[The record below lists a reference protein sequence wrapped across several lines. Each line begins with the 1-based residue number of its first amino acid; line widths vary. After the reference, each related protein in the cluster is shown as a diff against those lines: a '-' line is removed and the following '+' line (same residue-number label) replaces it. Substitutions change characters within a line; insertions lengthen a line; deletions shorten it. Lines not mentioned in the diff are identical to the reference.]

1 MNYSEL
7 EIKILNV
14 EEEDIRQKL
23 DSIGAKYIETRV
35 QKIYTYD
42 CYEPLLM
49 YKLAVENYKLT
60 KSKSAI
66 SKIKNIIGY
75 INPIITDLDRKI
87 FLEVLGKE
95 SIEEYLD
102 FKNFDV
108 NKLYD
113 SRILKIIEDSKSKF
127 FKWIRLRQ
135 DGEKVE
141 LTIKYIYNSEAEY
154 GIDEVKEVEILVDD
168 FETANKLVEEM
179 GYYREKLT
187 EKRRV
192 SYTLDGLEIEIDT
205 WPLIKTYVEIEG
217 KDVDKIYEVAKKL
230 GYEKEDTK
238 VMNTEDVFLLEGKN
252 ITDYEVLSFDEQ
264 IKK

>member
-1 MNYSEL
+1 MDYTEL

-14 EEEDIRQKL
+14 EEKNICKKL
-23 DSIGAKYIETRV
+23 DILGAKYVETRI

-42 CYEPLLM
+42 CYDPIIM
-49 YKLAVENYKLT
+49 YKLAVEDYKIT
-60 KSKSAI
+60 KSKNSI
-66 SKIKNIIGY
+66 FKIKNIIGY
-75 INPIITDLDRKI
+75 INPIITDCDRKI

-102 FKNFDV
+102 LKNFDV
-108 NKLYD
+108 AKLYD
-113 SRILKIIEDSKSKF
+113 PRILKIIEDTKNKF

-141 LTIKYIYNSEAEY
+141 LTVKYIYNTDAEY

-179 GYYREKLT
+179 GYYRKKLV

-205 WPLIKTYVEIEG
+205 WPLINPYVEIEG
-217 KDVDKIYEVAKKL
+217 KDVDKIYSLAKKL
-230 GYEKEDTK
+230 GYDKSETK
-238 VMNTEDVFLLEGKN
+238 VMNTEDVYLLEGKDLN
-252 ITDYEVLSFDEQ
+252 DYEVLTFDKQ
-264 IKK
+264 IKR